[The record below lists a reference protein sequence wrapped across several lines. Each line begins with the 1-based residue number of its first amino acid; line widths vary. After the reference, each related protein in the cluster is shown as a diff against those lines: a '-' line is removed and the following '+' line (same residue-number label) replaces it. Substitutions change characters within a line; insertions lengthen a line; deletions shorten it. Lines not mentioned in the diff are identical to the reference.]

1 MKIQVN
7 KDKCLGCGMCMN
19 ICPAVFELKEG
30 VVQVKEKA
38 DFAKNKKCIQEAI
51 ALCPNKVIQQV
62 KDK

>member
-1 MKIQVN
+1 
-7 KDKCLGCGMCMN
+7 MCMN